1 MLFSECLD
9 LYQELSAKRSNIE
22 DGVVQ
27 VQTMPKFGW
36 ARIGVKSDAVMLIL
50 PSDGLGRMANH
61 ELEYIRIHPNAEFKV
76 RDELGER
83 IERVAYVST
92 KGCDGWLVRSFFE
105 LIAMLFESGVDQTP
119 ESIRQLLDDLV
130 SLFRALTQS
139 PLKTLIGLWGELF
152 LIYRSTSPDVLI
164 AAWHSTPRDRF
175 DFARAHERI
184 EVKTTTGPRIHN
196 FAHSQLVMSPKI
208 RVTIASLVLNR
219 SDSGSTCAE
228 LTQMILTRLTDVTHR
243 RKFLEQVVSTMG
255 EDWSKQD
262 GEAFDIEQAAL
273 SLKFFDAGDVPKIEG
288 LIPPEVSNVKYKV
301 DLQSVRELRVVDL
314 GSQDFLTLTVCDD

>member
-1 MLFSECLD
+1 MLLPECLD
-9 LYQELSAKRSNIE
+9 LYQELAAKRSDIK
-22 DGVVQ
+22 DDVVQ
-27 VQTMPKFGW
+27 VQTMPKIGW

-61 ELEYIRIHPNAEFKV
+61 ELEYIRIHPDAEFKV
-76 RDELGER
+76 RDESGEH
-83 IERVAYVST
+83 IERVAYVAT
-92 KGCDGWLVRSFFE
+92 KGCDAWLVRSFFE
-105 LIAMLFESGVDQTP
+105 LIAMLFESGVEQTP

-139 PLKTLIGLWGELF
+139 PLKTLVGLWGELF
-152 LIYRSTSPDVLI
+152 LIYRSKSPDALI
-164 AAWHSTPRDRF
+164 AAWHTTPRDRF

-196 FAHSQLVMSPKI
+196 FAHNQLILSPKI

-255 EDWSKQD
+255 EDWSKQG
-262 GEAFDIEQAAL
+262 GEAFDVDQAKL
-273 SLKFFDAGDVPKIEG
+273 SLKFFDAESVPKIKG

-301 DLQSVRELRVVDL
+301 DLQSVPELSVVDL
-314 GSQDFLTLTVCDD
+314 ESQDLLSLIVCDD